1 MEDKMGLSKKLDE
14 IFYLQPIF
22 PGSNYDFP
30 DFTNIDLDDIYES
43 NEIYNFYKIKKNNG
57 FISPRKL
64 KIPSTIKEQS
74 ENPNRID
81 ASSIWLP
88 DLGELKDLED

>member
-1 MEDKMGLSKKLDE
+1 MGLSKKLDE

-43 NEIYNFYKIKKNNG
+43 LSLIHI
-57 FISPRKL
+57 
-64 KIPSTIKEQS
+64 
-74 ENPNRID
+74 
-81 ASSIWLP
+81 
-88 DLGELKDLED
+88 